1 MRLSRNVET
10 LYNYKL
16 YVDKNF
22 EELLKEV
29 NFISNKYKF
38 NDNNKNKKD
47 NEKEKI
53 YPCIKRDRRKL
64 RKKKNK

>member
-1 MRLSRNVET
+1 MRLYRNVET